1 MGSWSMWQES
11 PPGYG
16 SHPRGYRLQFKALH
30 LAGSSVW
37 TRVNLFPRPVCCCI
51 CVGWQVTLFL
61 EGCSQEHGIS
71 HCFPLHCALTT
82 GHPLLCC
89 CCCALLATSTAA
101 CELAGET
108 GGGGTDSLSDLASPT
123 FAPSQPNLVDL
134 AVACACT
141 WAGWVMLRI
150 TFSTFRACL
159 DNCSNSRTN
168 LCPQVPA
175 SLVILDNLV

>member
-1 MGSWSMWQES
+1 MWQES

-16 SHPRGYRLQFKALH
+16 SHPRGYRLQFEALH

-61 EGCSQEHGIS
+61 EGCSREHGIS

-108 GGGGTDSLSDLASPT
+108 GGGGTDSLSDLASLT

-150 TFSTFRACL
+150 TFST
-159 DNCSNSRTN
+159 CSAPVWIT
-168 LCPQVPA
+168 V
-175 SLVILDNLV
+175 VILELICARKYQPLW